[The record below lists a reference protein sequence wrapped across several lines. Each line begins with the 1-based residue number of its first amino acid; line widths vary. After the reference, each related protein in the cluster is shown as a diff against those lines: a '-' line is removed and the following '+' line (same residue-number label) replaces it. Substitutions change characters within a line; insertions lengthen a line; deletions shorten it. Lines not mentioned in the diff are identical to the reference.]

1 MLRLRAR
8 LGHDCWRQLGVCAGR
23 GEAGR
28 LGSSAAA
35 VFLGRLRLR
44 PSPAASARMMAGAG
58 AVSRIVAEAMAEVD
72 AKMLALPTP
81 PGSPLTSVATS
92 LARRDV
98 GRATNTDGLPR
109 SGSCHSLSAAPD
121 WRKMTTGVSRRCS
134 SLTDLQTA
142 AALSPATSGAA
153 LVESSPPSD
162 HWEGEEWPGRPLRF
176 CADLLP
182 PPSAY

>member
-72 AKMLALPTP
+72 AKMLALPNP
-81 PGSPLTSVATS
+81 PSSPLLGSS
-92 LARRDV
+92 ARHLPACRGFSGLESS
-98 GRATNTDGLPR
+98 GRAGGLLRVLPEPRRGPGDKHHGPRAGFRRRRRAEDGRLR
-109 SGSCHSLSAAPD
+109 EARVASGSA
-121 WRKMTTGVSRRCS
+121 GRRR
-134 SLTDLQTA
+134 A
-142 AALSPATSGAA
+142 AAD
-153 LVESSPPSD
+153 EK
-162 HWEGEEWPGRPLRF
+162 
-176 CADLLP
+176 
-182 PPSAY
+182 

>member
-1 MLRLRAR
+1 MKLGGGVALPPRIPGKASSEAVTGGERADDVR
-8 LGHDCWRQLGVCAGR
+8 GR
-23 GEAGR
+23 DFGR
-28 LGSSAAA
+28 
-35 VFLGRLRLR
+35 
-44 PSPAASARMMAGAG
+44 
-58 AVSRIVAEAMAEVD
+58 VSRIVVEAMAEVD

-162 HWEGEEWPGRPLRF
+162 H
-176 CADLLP
+176 
-182 PPSAY
+182 